1 MQPYLKPFLSFVLS
15 VLVAA
20 CPSVLGAQARLETA
34 AVRLLP
40 ESERSLGACL
50 VGVEAEQAQYFM
62 LPVLADPPAP
72 LPAFED
78 VRRQLYWLNLEL
90 SHGQLFKDLSATAQ
104 LYVAMGRST
113 IQGSHW
119 RDESWFKEYLRARCG
134 WSAAEVSSRLH
145 FFTVPD
151 GLIWT
156 QDATVLLGDDS
167 RGRHILALDEEAGA
181 YYKGMAKALAASYP
195 DRFTLKRLPPDV
207 SAEGGDLTVVRR
219 PDGRLV
225 MFIGRHRV
233 LDWIR
238 RSGQGEYRGR
248 PVPQALVGRAVS
260 AYADAYRLP
269 VQVLPVRPLLEGWG
283 SEDLFHLDML
293 AAFLAVS
300 GRAVA
305 VVPSFQA
312 HSRDSLTNQPFGA
325 EQTRDW
331 KREMDQVAKE
341 LLRAGYGVER
351 APLADHP
358 VRSPANSVRFDPG
371 DGGPVQVLLSRY
383 PDQSPGAAPSIGALQ
398 YQVSLAQFRDA
409 GDRWNQ
415 APGPASLPALQAALK
430 KLWLGLG
437 RCRALGN
444 PVADAQAQAYQA
456 LGCRVQSVDDYPWGA
471 GGFHCQFLH

>member
-1 MQPYLKPFLSFVLS
+1 MISACAAAAEAGQPASAP
-15 VLVAA
+15 
-20 CPSVLGAQARLETA
+20 PRW
-34 AVRLLP
+34 LP
-40 ESERSLGACL
+40 ESERDLSACV
-50 VGVEAEQAQYFM
+50 VGVEPENSQYFL
-62 LPVLADPPAP
+62 LPTLSDPPSA
-72 LPAFED
+72 LPGFDD
-78 VRRQLYWLNLEL
+78 VRRQVFWLDLEL
-90 SHGQLFKDLSATAQ
+90 SHGALLQALSRSAQ
-104 LYVAMGRST
+104 LYVALPAPVG
-113 IQGSHW
+113 QGS
-119 RDESWFKEYLRARCG
+119 RREEEGWFQDYLVQRCG
-134 WSAAEVSSRLH
+134 WDPADLAPRLH
-145 FFTVPD
+145 FFSVPET
-151 GLIWT
+151 LIWS
-156 QDATVLLGDDS
+156 QDETVLLGEDAS
-167 RGRHILALDEEAGA
+167 GRRVLALDPDSRSFYRGFVEGLAGA
-181 YYKGMAKALAASYP
+181 YP
-195 DRFTLKRLPPDV
+195 QRFTVRRLPPNV
-207 SAEGGDLTVVRR
+207 SDEGGDLAVVRR
-219 PDGRLV
+219 PDGALGLV
-225 MFIGRHRV
+225 IGRHRV
-233 LDWIR
+233 LDWLQ
-238 RSGQGEYRGR
+238 RSGAG
-248 PVPQALVGRAVS
+248 AFVGRAVPPALLKKAER
-260 AYADAYRLP
+260 AYARAYGLP
-269 VQVLPVRPLLEGWG
+269 VQVLPEAPLLQGWG

-312 HSRDSLTNQPFGA
+312 HSRDSLTNQPFGV

-331 KREMDQVAKE
+331 KRGMDQVAKE

>member
-1 MQPYLKPFLSFVLS
+1 VQPYLKPFLSFVLS

-283 SEDLFHLDML
+283 SEDLFHLDMV
-293 AAFLAVS
+293 AAFLSVS
-300 GRAVA
+300 GRADA
-305 VVPSFQA
+305 VVPSMLER
-312 HSRDSLTNQPFGA
+312 SRDALTNQVFSP
-325 EQTRDW
+325 EQDAVW
-331 KREMDQVAKE
+331 KRELDEAAAE
-341 LLRAGYGVER
+341 LKQAGYHVER
-351 APLADHP
+351 APLGDNP
-358 VRSPANSVRFDPG
+358 VRSPANTVRFDPG
-371 DGGPVQVLLSRY
+371 DGGPVEVLLSRY
-383 PDQSPGAAPSIGALQ
+383 PDQSPGAMPSQGALE
-398 YQVSLAQFRDA
+398 YQSALSEFRAA

-415 APGPASLPALQAALK
+415 APLAASLPQLQAALRN
-430 KLWLGLG
+430 LWRGLA
-437 RCRALGN
+437 RCKALGN
-444 PVADAQAQAYQA
+444 PVGDAQARAYRD
-456 LGCRVQSVDDYPWGA
+456 LGCRVKSLADYPWGA